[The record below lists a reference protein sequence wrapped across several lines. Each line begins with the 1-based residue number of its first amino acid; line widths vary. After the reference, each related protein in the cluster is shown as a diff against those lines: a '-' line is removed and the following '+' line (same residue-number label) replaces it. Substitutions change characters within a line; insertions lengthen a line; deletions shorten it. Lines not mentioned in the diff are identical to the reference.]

1 MTRNDATDAEVA
13 AGAGAGAAAPMEV
26 FPGAAAA
33 ALGEALAALRGMD
46 AAARL
51 WKGDPRLYTPD
62 AAHDKSI
69 ATRLGWLRA
78 PETYRPRL
86 AELRALAAAV
96 RADGL
101 RAAVLLGMGGSSLC
115 AEVLARTFGAAPG
128 GAGIPVHV
136 LDSTDPD
143 AVRAAEAASDPRE
156 TLYLVA
162 SKSGGTLEV
171 KSFEAHFWERL
182 AAAPDRARHFVAITD
197 PGTGLAAQARAR
209 GYRAVLENDPNIG
222 GRYSALSL
230 FGLFPAALL
239 GVDLEA
245 LLDSAAAMAA
255 ACREPDPETNPGLH
269 LGALLGGG
277 GKTGRDKLAFFTTR
291 ELAGFPGWVEQLVA
305 ESTGKEGRG
314 IAPVNGTGA
323 PFVDAVEMI
332 LGVAGESAEKVARL
346 SAEHRALD
354 VPHAAVRLAAAA
366 ALGGEFFRW
375 EVATAI
381 AGALLQVNPF
391 DEPNVTE
398 AKNETAAFLA
408 GRSAAAADIAR
419 RTFRPDDAEVLR
431 AHLASARPGDY
442 LAFTAFFQVPGEEA
456 PARGAALHA
465 ARVAAQ
471 KRLPAHNATVVSVGP
486 RFLHSTGQLHKGGPN
501 TGVFVQLVA
510 PTRHDLPI
518 PGEAFTFGQLLRAQ
532 ADGDL
537 AVLLRRGRRA
547 LRVDLGAA
555 ASVEEG
561 LAALARSFEGA

>member
-1 MTRNDATDAEVA
+1 MRRVAAIVEEAHSEEVA
-13 AGAGAGAAAPMEV
+13 
-26 FPGAAAA
+26 
-33 ALGEALAALRGMD
+33 
-46 AAARL
+46 
-51 WKGDPRLYTPD
+51 
-62 AAHDKSI
+62 HI
-69 ATRLGWLRA
+69 
-78 PETYRPRL
+78 
-86 AELRALAAAV
+86 
-96 RADGL
+96 
-101 RAAVLLGMGGSSLC
+101 VLLGMGGSSLG
-115 AEVLARTFGAAPG
+115 AEALATSFGPQEGYARL
-128 GAGIPVHV
+128 VV
-136 LDSTDPD
+136 LDSTVPD
-143 AVRAAEAASDPRE
+143 RVRQVRSAIDPRR
-156 TLYLVA
+156 TIFVTA
-162 SKSGGTLEV
+162 SKSGTTAEV
-171 KSFEAHFWERL
+171 QALFDYFWGEVTESDD
-182 AAAPDRARHFVAITD
+182 PGRHFVAITD

-239 GVDLEA
+239 GVDLDA
-245 LLDSAAAMAA
+245 LVASAAAMAA
-255 ACREPDPETNPGLH
+255 ACREPDPEKNPGLR

-277 GKTGRDKLAFFTTR
+277 AKAGRDKLAFFTTR

-314 IAPVNGTGA
+314 LAPVNGTGA
-323 PFVDAVEMI
+323 PFDDAVEMM

-346 SAEHRALD
+346 SAEHQALG
-354 VPHAAVRLAAAA
+354 VPHAVVRLPAAA
-366 ALGGEFFRW
+366 ALGGELFRW
-375 EVATAI
+375 EVATAV

-408 GRSAAAADIAR
+408 GRSAAADDIAR
-419 RTFRPDDAEVLR
+419 HTVRADDAAALR
-431 AHLASARPGDY
+431 ALIGSARPGDY
-442 LAFTAFFQVPGEEA
+442 LAFTAFFHVPGEEA

-501 TGVFVQLVA
+501 TGVFIQLVA
-510 PTRHDLPI
+510 PAHDDLPI

-547 LRVDLGAA
+547 LRVDLGA
-555 ASVEEG
+555 SPSIEEG
-561 LAALARSFEGA
+561 LAALAQSFEGA